1 MRGYLSVDIKDEIRR
16 RIDLVELIG
25 GHVALKKAGRY
36 YKGLCPFHQEKT
48 PSFHVDRERGL
59 WHCFGCSRGG
69 DAFTFV
75 METSNLSFAE
85 AAETLARR
93 AGVQIVRSPDAAK
106 QASERDR
113 MYRALEAAATFFR
126 AQLLDPERGRPARD
140 YLARRGVDGA
150 TAERFRLGYAPNAW
164 DELLRA
170 LGNKGY
176 PAALLEKA
184 GLAHLRPGGDG
195 HYDVF
200 RHRVIFPIVDLQDR
214 VVGFGGRVLDGGEP
228 KYLNSRETAVFTKGR
243 TLYALNWAR
252 EAIRHSDEIVV
263 VEGNMDVLTAHQFGI
278 TNAVAS
284 LGTALTAEQVQV
296 MKRLAS
302 RAVIVYDAD
311 AAGQHAM
318 ERALALFEDADLPV
332 RAVVLP
338 AGDPDEFLRRQGA
351 EAFRAL
357 MAQAL
362 PIFEYQIATV
372 AARHDPKTVDGK
384 VRIVEE
390 LVPALALV
398 GNPVRQAEYIR
409 LVAERFDVREDAVR
423 QRLRRHR
430 RGTPPSPSARPGPA
444 EGLDVDVASAEP
456 ERARRRAERL
466 LLHLM
471 VRERAWREVVARRL
485 TAGDF
490 ADPVHRVLA
499 QAIMAVPQA
508 EAEALRDRLEDEAAE
523 RLVLELAFEEPP
535 VVEKDK
541 ERVVR
546 DAIAYIVE
554 RQPAARRREAL
565 ARAIAAAQ
573 AAGDA
578 EQVRHLQTAYLKLIG
593 VIQTSRKGGDD
604 HGQEEGGA

>member
-593 VIQTSRKGGDD
+593 VIQASRKGGDD